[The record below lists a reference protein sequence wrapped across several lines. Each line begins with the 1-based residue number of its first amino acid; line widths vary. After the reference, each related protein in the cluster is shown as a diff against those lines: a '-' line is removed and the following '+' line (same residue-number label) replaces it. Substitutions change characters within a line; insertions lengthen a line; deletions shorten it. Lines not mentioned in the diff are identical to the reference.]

1 MAAGTFFSVSLTVW
15 ALGTGLSAAPSP
27 ALTPELG
34 LSWKNISCATC
45 RAIFTGLDIAL
56 QLNNNLDEVAVLA
69 SEVCVRLKL
78 APRDICEQA
87 IALFKHDMITA
98 WINSILKPSEICG
111 LMLGIYCGHWD
122 IYSDWNVTLPDKP
135 KPPVIPPKPPQPGAP
150 ITRVLFL
157 TDVHW
162 DKDYIPGS
170 NPDCRDPL
178 CCRKGSGLPPK
189 HRKGAGKWG
198 EYSKCDLPL
207 STIENMLQHLQ
218 SRHFDLVYW
227 TGDIP
232 AHNVW
237 HQTRKDQLL
246 ALNTITALVWKHLGK
261 VPIFPAVGNHEST
274 PVNSFPP
281 PFIHGN
287 ESSAWLYDAMVEAWK
302 DWLPKEAQ
310 ETLRRAGFYT
320 VKVQPGLR
328 LVALN
333 MNFCSHENF
342 WLLVNSTDP
351 AGQLQWLINIL
362 QDAENNGDKVHIIGH
377 IPPGLCMKVWS
388 WNYYRIVNR
397 YEGTIA
403 AQFFGHTHVDEF
415 EVFYDEETLSRA
427 VSVAFI
433 APSVTTYIN
442 LNPGFR
448 IYLIDGNYSE
458 SSHSVLDH
466 ETYILNLTE
475 ANESVNPK
483 WVLLYRL
490 REAYRMETVFPADMD
505 NLISLF
511 LRDDGLFQRYWFLYH
526 KGHTA
531 QVCKE
536 ACKTATICAL
546 RTGRADDPALC
557 KGFHKVVMFRE
568 TQNLW
573 RGRRM
578 C

>member
-1 MAAGTFFSVSLTVW
+1 MKFVVCEKMQQVQLLTHLQKLSVK
-15 ALGTGLSAAPSP
+15 
-27 ALTPELG
+27 E
-34 LSWKNISCATC
+34 
-45 RAIFTGLDIAL
+45 D
-56 QLNNNLDEVAVLA
+56 LNNNSDEVAVIA
-69 SEVCVRLKL
+69 SELCVRLKL
-78 APRDICEQA
+78 APEDICVQA
-87 IALFKHDMITA
+87 IALFKRDVIAA
-98 WINSILKPSEICG
+98 WVESILKPSEICG
-111 LMLGIYCGHWD
+111 LLLGTDCGHWD
-122 IYSDWNVTLPDKP
+122 IYSDWNVTLPDTP
-135 KPPVIPPKPPQPGAP
+135 KPPVILPKQPEAGAP
-150 ITRVLFL
+150 VTRVLFL
-157 TDVHW
+157 TDIHW
-162 DKDYIPGS
+162 DKDYVPGN

-207 STIENMLQHLQ
+207 NTIENLLQHLQ
-218 SRHFDLVYW
+218 STRFDLVYW

-246 ALNTITALVWKHLGK
+246 ALETITSLVWKYLGR
-261 VPIFPAVGNHEST
+261 VPIYPAVGNHEST

-287 ESSAWLYDAMVEAWK
+287 ESSAWLYEAMVNVWK
-302 DWLPKEAQ
+302 DFLPKEAQ
-310 ETLRRAGFYT
+310 QTLRRAGFYT
-320 VKVQPGLR
+320 VRLQTGLR
-328 LVALN
+328 LVSLN

-351 AGQLQWLINIL
+351 AGQLQWLISIL
-362 QDAENNGDKVHIIGH
+362 QEAEDNGDKVHIIGH

-448 IYLIDGNYSE
+448 IYHIDGDYSK
-458 SSHSVLDH
+458 SSHLVLDH

-483 WVLLYRL
+483 WFLLYRL
-490 REAYRMETVFPADMD
+490 REAYGMETIFPADMD
-505 NLISLF
+505 NLISRF
-511 LRDDGLFQRYWFLYH
+511 LRDDRLFQRYWYLYH

-536 ACKTATICAL
+536 ACKTVTICAM

-557 KGFHKVVMFRE
+557 KDLYKELTFRKMHS
-568 TQNLW
+568 LW
-573 RGRRM
+573 KRPRM

>member
-1 MAAGTFFSVSLTVW
+1 
-15 ALGTGLSAAPSP
+15 
-27 ALTPELG
+27 
-34 LSWKNISCATC
+34 
-45 RAIFTGLDIAL
+45 
-56 QLNNNLDEVAVLA
+56 
-69 SEVCVRLKL
+69 
-78 APRDICEQA
+78 
-87 IALFKHDMITA
+87 MITA

-111 LMLGIYCGHWD
+111 LLLGIYCGHWD

-157 TDVHW
+157 TDIHW

-246 ALNTITALVWKHLGK
+246 ALNTITALVRKHLGK

-302 DWLPKEAQ
+302 DWLPKQAQ

-320 VKVQPGLR
+320 VKLQPGLR

-458 SSHSVLDH
+458 SSHLVLDH

-511 LRDDGLFQRYWFLYH
+511 LRDDSLFQRYWFLYH

-557 KGFHKVVMFRE
+557 KGFHKELMFRE
-568 TQNLW
+568 TQNIW